1 MAATSTT
8 ALPSRI
14 SQRFG
19 DGSWRRRQRH
29 DHLFGRRDR
38 RHDQSGRGHSHGR
51 GRNDDVH
58 VIENA
63 AGGEGNDTITGN
75 AGANTLVGNGG
86 NDTITGRGGND
97 NIDSGD
103 GNDTINYT
111 VGDGVDIVDGGA
123 DTDTFAVSGTAG
135 SDTIHV
141 ALNGSGVI
149 TSIEGMSPTNVE
161 SYAVNGARQT
171 ARGDTLDY
179 TGTTSA
185 VTVNLGTGVFPGFT
199 SGTGIENVTGGS
211 GNDSLTGDSGDNV
224 LTGGLGVDTL
234 DGGTGLDT
242 AAYATTLA
250 FADVVSV
257 DGGWQVNGSD
267 TLHNIEF
274 IEHSGGRYVLVDP
287 DGTHGGF
294 ATANEAAQHATRP
307 GDTIKFASAPAS
319 VDITVSTSEDLNFTI
334 PYDVPTTVTLSGTGS
349 AHVTTGDG
357 QDFVLTG
364 DGADT
369 IHTGGGNDVVDA
381 GAGDDDIVGGQG
393 GGDDVYDGGTG
404 GNTVSYPSATHSI
417 TVDLRTADRSA
428 QQTIDHDDAG
438 PNVDTIGDLL
448 VAANHNP
455 AYTPNMAVGYAEG
468 VDIGT
473 DVLINIQN
481 ATGGAGD
488 DTIIGND
495 IANILSGGGGNDI
508 IFGGAGTDTAAYTG
522 TLQASAIKGVADAD
536 PATPGNQAGW
546 QVTAGAEGTD
556 LLNGVEKVSNGD
568 GHNFL
573 LVGNGGYGTIQAAI
587 NAAAAGDTIV
597 VAAGTYN
604 EQLTIDKA
612 LTIVGA
618 NGGIG
623 GTDAARGPET
633 VLTWSSGDMATITT
647 TNPVTFDGL
656 RFVAN
661 NDVITTHT
669 QDSNITFTNSTFD
682 IQSGGTGGNAF
693 YLSQPDH
700 FTFSN
705 NLVDAHGYASAFFQP
720 VGDPA
725 DPSHSEVT
733 FTGNTFVGHP
743 TAYVDG
749 DDNVVPLFLNFSDV
763 NGTVTG
769 NTFSH
774 VDIGVLVGNG
784 TGPLTISDNTFQ
796 DMHREPGE
804 TWGGFAA
811 GIVFFTPNAELG
823 PVTITGNTFT
833 DADAGIRTSGM
844 PGATIEGLS
853 ITIDGKQFTGVD
865 HPA

>member
-1 MAATSTT
+1 M
-8 ALPSRI
+8 
-14 SQRFG
+14 
-19 DGSWRRRQRH
+19 
-29 DHLFGRRDR
+29 
-38 RHDQSGRGHSHGR
+38 
-51 GRNDDVH
+51 
-58 VIENA
+58 
-63 AGGEGNDTITGN
+63 
-75 AGANTLVGNGG
+75 
-86 NDTITGRGGND
+86 
-97 NIDSGD
+97 
-103 GNDTINYT
+103 
-111 VGDGVDIVDGGA
+111 
-123 DTDTFAVSGTAG
+123 
-135 SDTIHV
+135 
-141 ALNGSGVI
+141 
-149 TSIEGMSPTNVE
+149 
-161 SYAVNGARQT
+161 
-171 ARGDTLDY
+171 
-179 TGTTSA
+179 
-185 VTVNLGTGVFPGFT
+185 
-199 SGTGIENVTGGS
+199 
-211 GNDSLTGDSGDNV
+211 SGDNV

-234 DGGTGLDT
+234 DGGTGVDT

-257 DGGWQVNGSD
+257 DGGWQVNGGVNGTD

-307 GDTIKFASAPAS
+307 GDTLIFASAPAS
-319 VDITVSTSEDLNFTI
+319 VDITVTTTEDLDFTI

-357 QDFVLTG
+357 QDFVVTG

-404 GNTVSYPSATHSI
+404 GNTVSYPSATNSI

-428 QQTIDHDDAG
+428 QATIDADGPGG

-508 IFGGAGTDTAAYTG
+508 IFGGAGTDTAGYTG

-536 PATPGNQAGW
+536 PTTVGDQAGW

-556 LLNGVEKVSNGD
+556 LLNGVEKVSDGA

-587 NAAAAGDTIV
+587 NAAAAGDTII

-618 NGGIG
+618 NAGIA
-623 GTDAARGPET
+623 GTGTRGLET
-633 VLTWSSGDMATITT
+633 VLTWPSGDMATITT

-661 NDVITTHT
+661 TDVITTHT
-669 QDSNITFTNSTFD
+669 QNSNITFTNSTFD

-693 YLSQPDH
+693 TS
-700 FTFSN
+700 
-705 NLVDAHGYASAFFQP
+705 
-720 VGDPA
+720 
-725 DPSHSEVT
+725 PSPTTSPSRT
-733 FTGNTFVGHP
+733 ISSTP
-743 TAYVDG
+743 TAMPAPSSSRSATPTIPRT
-749 DDNVVPLFLNFSDV
+749 PLSPSPA
-763 NGTVTG
+763 T
-769 NTFSH
+769 
-774 VDIGVLVGNG
+774 
-784 TGPLTISDNTFQ
+784 PLS
-796 DMHREPGE
+796 
-804 TWGGFAA
+804 
-811 GIVFFTPNAELG
+811 
-823 PVTITGNTFT
+823 
-833 DADAGIRTSGM
+833 GIRPPMSTATTTTSR
-844 PGATIEGLS
+844 
-853 ITIDGKQFTGVD
+853 
-865 HPA
+865 